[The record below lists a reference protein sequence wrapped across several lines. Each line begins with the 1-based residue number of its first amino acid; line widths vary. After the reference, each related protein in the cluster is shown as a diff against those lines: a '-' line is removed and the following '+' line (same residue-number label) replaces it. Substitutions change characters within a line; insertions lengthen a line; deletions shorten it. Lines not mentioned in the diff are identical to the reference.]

1 MLQDEHYSKE
11 IVMSAKS
18 LKNPQD
24 LSSIISKILSS
35 NNEEISTVA
44 LRSLPKIDEVD
55 ENDKELTKTL

>member
-18 LKNPQD
+18 LKNPQY